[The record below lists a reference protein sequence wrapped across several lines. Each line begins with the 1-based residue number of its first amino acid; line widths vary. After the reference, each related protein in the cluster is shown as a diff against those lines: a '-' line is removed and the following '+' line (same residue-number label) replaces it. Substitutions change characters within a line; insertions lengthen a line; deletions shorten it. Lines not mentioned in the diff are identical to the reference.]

1 MNIKVQFNFTLVVV
15 IFSLL
20 NGYSQVTLKDT
31 VVEQKLD
38 EVLITA
44 TRTFRQLSSLPL
56 PAQIV
61 SEKELNQVN
70 TVRVNEILNEQTG
83 LITVAGFI
91 GGEGVQMQGLDP
103 QYTLVL
109 IDGVPLVG
117 RSAGTLDLSRITVG
131 NIKQIEIVKGAS
143 SSLYGSEALGGV
155 INIITNLPK
164 KQGFKGELNYRYG
177 TFDSHDLNLDLGYRK
192 NKLNL
197 NGFVNYNSSDGYD
210 LSNAVNVNTVD
221 PYYNITINPRLQY
234 DFNDNTNLFVSL
246 RGFHQDQDYVPT
258 QTESGDIVTN
268 EWNAHLRLN
277 NKYDEKWSSYFEF
290 YATQYD
296 TEQTLFNTATSE
308 LDSRSDYDELLIRPE
323 MRATF
328 EPNDNTT
335 FIAGLGM
342 DHETLK
348 RNDFGAQP
356 IFNSP
361 YIFLQYDVNIAEKLN
376 VILGARYDSHSD
388 YRSQFSPKVALRYDI
403 TDELSVKGSVGY
415 GFKAPDF
422 RQLYFNFD
430 GFGGYTVL
438 GYNMVPSV
446 LQELFDN
453 DVLADNYNQA
463 QIDAIISDFQGD
475 LKPESSVAYNF
486 GFNFKPNNT
495 LNFEINFFRNDIKDL
510 IDDRQIAIKA
520 SQNGVFSYVNVNQ
533 AYTQGFEFNSSW
545 QANKQIKVSG
555 GYQYL
560 IAKDKDAES
569 IFESGQAFASTPQGT
584 VRLDKDDYFGLPNRS
599 RHMANLKL
607 FYDFVDLGLNANI
620 RGVYRSKYGLFNTNG
635 TINGYLDKYD
645 EFVEGFSTWDFAL
658 NKTFYKNYELGFGI
672 DNIFDFTDWPESGND
687 QIFIANIPGRLIYGT
702 INIKF

>member
-1 MNIKVQFNFTLVVV
+1 MKKKIIFISFCVVLCSV
-15 IFSLL
+15 L
-20 NGYSQVTLKDT
+20 NTRAQIHQKDT
-31 VVEQKLD
+31 LVEQKLD

-44 TRTFRQLSSLPL
+44 TRTYRQLSSLPL

-61 SEKELNQVN
+61 SKNEIKTVN
-70 TVRVNEILNEQTG
+70 TIRLNDILSEQTG

-117 RSAGTLDLSRITVG
+117 RSAGTLDLSRLTVG

-143 SSLYGSEALGGV
+143 SSVYGSEALGGV
-155 INIITNLPK
+155 INIITDLPNSI
-164 KQGFKGELNYRYG
+164 GLKGDLDYRFG
-177 TFDSHDLNLDLGYRK
+177 TFNSNDLNLDLSYRK
-192 NKLNL
+192 NKLRL
-197 NGFVNYNSSDGYD
+197 SGFVNYNSSDGYD
-210 LSNAVNVNTVD
+210 LNNAVNVNTVD
-221 PYYNITINPRLQY
+221 PYYNITINPKLQY
-234 DFNDNTNLFVSL
+234 DLNDITNLFVSF
-246 RGFHQDQDYVPT
+246 RGFQQDQDYVPT
-258 QTESGDIVTN
+258 QNESGDIVTY
-268 EWNAHLRLN
+268 EWNTHLKLN
-277 NKYDEKWSSYFEF
+277 HKYNEKWSSYFEF

-296 TEQTLFNTATSE
+296 TEQTLNDTGTNQ
-308 LDSRSDYDELLIRPE
+308 LVSRSDYKESLIRPE
-323 MRATF
+323 MRGTYQ
-328 EPNDNTT
+328 PNENTT

-342 DHETLK
+342 DHETLE
-348 RNDFGAQP
+348 RNDFSIQP

-361 YIFLQYDVNIAEKLN
+361 YVFLQYDSNITEKLN

-388 YRSQFSPKVALRYDI
+388 YRSQFSPKIAFRYEI
-403 TDELSVKGSVGY
+403 TDQLSAKGSVGY

-422 RQLYFNFD
+422 RQLYFDFD

-438 GYNMVPSV
+438 GYNMVPSI
-446 LQELFDN
+446 LQDMFDN
-453 DVLADNYNQA
+453 GLLASNYDQL

-486 GFNFKPNNT
+486 GFAYKPINA
-495 LNFEINFFRNDIKDL
+495 LNFEINFFRNDIQDL
-510 IDDRQIAIKA
+510 IDDRQIANKA
-520 SQNGVFSYVNVNQ
+520 TGNGVFSYVNVNQ
-533 AYTQGFEFNSSW
+533 AYTQGVEFNAKW
-545 QANKQIKVSG
+545 QANEQFKISG

-569 IFESGQAFASTPQGT
+569 IFRDGQAFASTPQGAIQ
-584 VRLDKDDYFGLPNRS
+584 LNEDDYFGLPNRS

-607 FYDFVDLGLNANI
+607 FYELKDKGLNANL

-645 EFVEGFSTWDFAL
+645 EFVEGFSTWDLAI

-672 DNIFDFTDWPESGND
+672 DNIFDFTDWPESGSD
-687 QIFIANIPGRLIYGT
+687 QIFIANIPGRLFYGT
-702 INIKF
+702 LNIKF